1 VLESTFKLMYV
12 TAYHHF
18 RYQNNTH
25 RETLTDLTFLFQYI
39 LSCVECSLLKTFNTL
54 QKYLMFV
61 CYVRIHVAWSC
72 SVQFCFA
79 NDFISRGPFSRGAI
93 ILSLKTVSGGYLYWL
108 GPHYLFTI
116 SIFWLY
122 ILWKKWAWQI
132 KTVALAKFALWFCL
146 FIQFTDKSIRQFHRT
161 QMHFSKQK
169 QMCVLN
175 HRFKVLDVLPF

>member
-1 VLESTFKLMYV
+1 M
-12 TAYHHF
+12 
-18 RYQNNTH
+18 
-25 RETLTDLTFLFQYI
+25 FQYL
-39 LSCVECSLLKTFNTL
+39 LSYVECSLLKTFNTL

-108 GPHYLFTI
+108 GPHYLFTL

-122 ILWKKWAWQI
+122 IVWRKWAWQI
-132 KTVALAKFALWFCL
+132 NSCPC
-146 FIQFTDKSIRQFHRT
+146 Q
-161 QMHFSKQK
+161 
-169 QMCVLN
+169 N
-175 HRFKVLDVLPF
+175 LPFDFAYLCNLPTNQSGNFTAHKCTSVNRNKCVSSITDLKF